1 MFCTTIVFLT
11 SDLIILITIIYL
23 ECAGKVFRKGKKY
36 EMFTPPFLICLAI
49 MIFFAFASLCGAV
62 AISCLTYRW
71 FRLKYCDSKK
81 L

>member
-1 MFCTTIVFLT
+1 MFWSTLVFLT
-11 SDLIILITIIYL
+11 SDLIIFITIIYL
-23 ECAGKVFRKGKKY
+23 ECTKHVFKKGEEY
-36 EMFTPPFLICLAI
+36 EEFTPHFLICLAI

-71 FRLKYCDSKK
+71 FRHKYCDSKK